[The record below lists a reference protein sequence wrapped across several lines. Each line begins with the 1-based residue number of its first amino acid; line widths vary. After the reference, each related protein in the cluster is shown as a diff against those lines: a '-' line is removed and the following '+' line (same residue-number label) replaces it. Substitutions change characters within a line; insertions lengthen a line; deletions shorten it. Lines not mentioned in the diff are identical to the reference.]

1 MQRLAGSIDPKLA
14 ARLAIGLA
22 QGLGLLALQR
32 WQGHHQALG
41 PVYFALVFSLAFLPP
56 LLLAAWGAMGR
67 KALAIWAGLAL
78 ALLLGLGFY
87 GSWRIEERDAGAFSG
102 AYPDAASVIFA
113 GLLIF
118 IAHHLVQVATQR
130 GRWRGPYIDYFD
142 LTWKHGVQLG
152 LSLLFTGV
160 FWLVLWLGATM
171 FKLISITALEN
182 LITTDWFAFPATSL
196 AFAAAVH
203 LTDARANLVIGA
215 RGLALTLLAWLL
227 PLMAGIAAAFL
238 LALPFT
244 GLSGLW
250 GTKFA
255 GGLLMGAAVVLI
267 LLLNAAYQAG
277 EKPANVFI
285 AWVTRMGCFLLV
297 PLCAL
302 AGYGLMLRI
311 GQHGLTTSRV
321 IAIAG
326 LLVLSF
332 YAIGYALAA
341 FGRGA
346 WLARLGLAN
355 VWCALAAAGVL
366 LALLSPLADPS
377 RLAVDSQIAR
387 LQRGAVLP
395 EKFDYAFLDKQAG
408 RWGEA
413 ALQKLVSAKGDA
425 RSLEIAASARAYQ
438 TEQPLPSRLS
448 SVAARRKLVPDLT
461 GPGAAPIP
469 DGAFLKL
476 QDGSDPIG
484 NCTGQDPGCSMRQID
499 LDQDGKAEILLFTGF
514 GDVLVLI
521 PGGNPDSPR
530 PDSPWS
536 DSPWIEAARAVC
548 CVAADAWKN
557 GEWRSVPPPFANLQ
571 AGNDRL
577 TFIPT
582 GIIPSGK

>member
-1 MQRLAGSIDPKLA
+1 MQGLAVSANSKLA
-14 ARLAIGLA
+14 ARLAIGLC
-22 QGLGLLALQR
+22 QGLGLLALKL
-32 WQGHHQALG
+32 WQEHHQAAG
-41 PVYFALVFSLAFLPP
+41 PGYFALLFSCVFLPP
-56 LLLAAWGAMGR
+56 LLLAAWQAMSSR
-67 KALAIWAGLAL
+67 ALAIWAGLAL
-78 ALLLGLGFY
+78 ALVLGLGFY
-87 GSWRIEERDAGAFSG
+87 ASWRIEDRGAGAE
-102 AYPDAASVIFA
+102 PDSTSVIFV
-113 GLLIF
+113 GLLVF
-118 IAHHLVQVATQR
+118 ISHHLVQVATQS
-130 GRWRGPYIDYFD
+130 GRWRGPYADYFD
-142 LTWKHGVQLG
+142 LTWKHGVQLA
-152 LSLLFTGV
+152 LSLLFTGL
-160 FWLVLWLGATM
+160 FWLVLWLGASM
-171 FKLISITALEN
+171 FKLIGITALAN
-182 LITTDWFAFPATSL
+182 LIMTDWFAFPATCL

-302 AGYGLMLRI
+302 AGYGLLLRI

-341 FGRGA
+341 FGRGP

-377 RLAVDSQIAR
+377 RLAVNSQVAR

-425 RSLEIAASARAYQ
+425 RSLEIAAAAKAYR
-438 TEQPLPSRLS
+438 TEQPLSARFS
-448 SVAARRKLVPDLT
+448 SVAARRRLVPDLT
-461 GPGAAPIP
+461 GLGPASIP

-484 NCTGQDPGCSMRQID
+484 DCTGQQPGCSMRQID
-499 LDQDGKAEILLFTGF
+499 LDSDGKAEILLFTGF
-514 GDVLVLI
+514 GDVLVLA
-521 PGGNPDSPR
+521 PGTNP
-530 PDSPWS
+530 
-536 DSPWIEAARAVC
+536 DSPWIEAARAAC
-548 CVAADAWKN
+548 CVAAEAWTN
-557 GEWRSVPPPFANLQ
+557 GEWRTVPPPFANLQ

-577 TFIPT
+577 TFT
-582 GIIPSGK
+582 PSRK